1 MLEEKAL
8 RDVLEI
14 YDSGVTWADRMREKA
29 LTEAREQGLSEGRVK
44 GLAEGRVEGRAEG
57 VPAGERR
64 LLLRQLELRFG
75 PLPETA
81 RKRVGECQSQKV
93 GRPPGR
99 PCLTAHCDVNRDP
112 RAHGIA
118 PDEDCSLVSSSR
130 TSRRMT
136 RSNTALDLSSFRGC
150 RESSS
155 NGSCCCRSI

>member
-81 RKRVGECQSQKV
+81 RKRVDALDAPKDLEDLGE
-93 GRPPGR
+93 RL
-99 PCLTAHCDVNRDP
+99 LTAK
-112 RAHGIA
+112 
-118 PDEDCSLVSSSR
+118 SLG
-130 TSRRMT
+130 
-136 RSNTALDLSSFRGC
+136 DLGLS
-150 RESSS
+150 ES
-155 NGSCCCRSI
+155 